1 MCGVGEYLDYKSCK
15 CRKSLV
21 DKLVESSSAE
31 ECTENIDAE
40 KIAGMVL
47 FKQRN
52 DCVCSCTIYVVLI
65 VIIFTINIGIGAF
78 FACSRWYLKKD
89 VICVKFGTRTQ
100 TAIRLLIL
108 QNGCTY

>member
-40 KIAGMVL
+40 KIAGRFYLNIEMIAYVL
-47 FKQRN
+47 AQLML
-52 DCVCSCTIYVVLI
+52 S
-65 VIIFTINIGIGAF
+65 
-78 FACSRWYLKKD
+78 
-89 VICVKFGTRTQ
+89 
-100 TAIRLLIL
+100 
-108 QNGCTY
+108 